1 MATTPD
7 TELALSPL
15 SKEEK
20 RDWKRLQRVVC
31 KGIESQWEMG
41 AALMEINRRK
51 LYRDDYSTFAD
62 YLQDQHE
69 MSKTRGYQLI
79 DASEVRTQLEKV
91 HHGGHLPG
99 SERQCREL
107 AVVPADELPKVWEQV
122 LQAASEQDIPV
133 TAKLIRQHTAE
144 YRVPVADSL
153 DRLTSESDRRLERV
167 SVFLRREVDNCPP
180 VNLPELRFLV
190 QRIIDR
196 IPIPPE
202 GTVSRRDGFE
212 EELSVEEELSA
223 MLNNAG
229 RQLSGQS

>member
-7 TELALSPL
+7 TELALPPL

-133 TAKLIRQHTAE
+133 TAKLIRQQTAE
-144 YRVPVADSL
+144 FRTPNNGNGL
-153 DRLTSESDRRLERV
+153 DHLTSESDRRLERV
-167 SVFLRREVDNCPP
+167 SVFLRREIDNCPP
-180 VNLPELRFLV
+180 VNLAELRFLIK
-190 QRIIDR
+190 RIVDR
-196 IPIPPE
+196 I
-202 GTVSRRDGFE
+202 
-212 EELSVEEELSA
+212 
-223 MLNNAG
+223 
-229 RQLSGQS
+229 